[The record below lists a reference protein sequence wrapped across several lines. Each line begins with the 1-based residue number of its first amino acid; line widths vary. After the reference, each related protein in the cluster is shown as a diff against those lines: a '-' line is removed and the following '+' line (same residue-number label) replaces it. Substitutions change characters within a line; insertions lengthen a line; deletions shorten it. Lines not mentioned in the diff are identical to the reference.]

1 MKYQIIKNLA
11 AKLLL
16 FAIFSLGFTNAHPQ
30 SVIALTAP
38 ENAFVQ
44 DISVQVLKKA
54 YNKIGYQV
62 EIHRLPNVRSL
73 LSANMGMFDGEVSR
87 IGNLHSSYPNL
98 NAVPT
103 AINMINIIA
112 LGKHSSERVSKIKDL
127 GHDVVC
133 VKGVKLVEKLVED
146 NKIQCTFVVN
156 TNQAL
161 SMVALG
167 RVKYTLLPE
176 TNALKALLTEPFEN
190 VKIVSPV
197 LYSEKLYHY
206 LHKNN
211 LNIVEPLDKVLRK
224 MQKNGDIDQIRTRFL
239 ENIL

>member
-1 MKYQIIKNLA
+1 
-11 AKLLL
+11 
-16 FAIFSLGFTNAHPQ
+16 
-30 SVIALTAP
+30 
-38 ENAFVQ
+38 
-44 DISVQVLKKA
+44 
-54 YNKIGYQV
+54 
-62 EIHRLPNVRSL
+62 
-73 LSANMGMFDGEVSR
+73 MGMFDGEVSR

-103 AINMINIIA
+103 AINMINVIA
-112 LGKHSSERVSKIKDL
+112 LGKHSSEKVDKIKDI

-133 VKGVKLVEKLVED
+133 VKGVKLVKKLVED
-146 NKIQCTFVVN
+146 TKIQCTFVVN
-156 TNQAL
+156 INQAL